1 MVRISRVYSK
11 LDKESLISS
20 VKSELRNLK
29 IESIL
34 NSNLFNLS
42 DNNVE
47 KFKNELSA
55 IRKEF
60 PNSIICGSLALNLL
74 GIINRDINDIDILVE
89 SDGKYYNCYKGLILY

>member
-60 PNSIICGSLALNLL
+60 PN
-74 GIINRDINDIDILVE
+74 ND
-89 SDGKYYNCYKGLILY
+89 